1 MKNIL
6 RTSLLFVFL
15 LLWDFAL
22 FAQPTGPGD
31 TDESGI
37 LEGDDTPAAPID
49 SHLIWLGI
57 LGTLYV
63 LYFFYNKRKA
73 LAKE

>member
-6 RTSLLFVFL
+6 RTSCLVVFL
-15 LLWDFAL
+15 LLWDVAL
-22 FAQPTGPGD
+22 FAQTGPSDED
-31 TDESGI
+31 TAGTLES
-37 LEGDDTPAAPID
+37 EDTPAAPID

-57 LGTLYV
+57 LGAFYV
-63 LYFFYNKRKA
+63 LYFFYNRRNA